1 MNKTVNHNRTNSSQ
15 GFTLVEMLV
24 SVALVLLMM
33 TLFASV
39 LQMATDSVSKQQT
52 LSENDQK
59 ARSLT
64 TVIRSDF
71 QKRTLRNVQPF
82 FAGEQSATSPTNFGD
97 RSGYFY
103 VSTNSSSSSF
113 DDLIQFTVSSD
124 QIQEHKDIFP
134 YFGRAGQL
142 VDRTTGSVVLSG
154 NVNQPEVDDG
164 SLDRNFLA
172 TSPDAEVCYFI
183 RNGNLYRR
191 QWLIRHPLPVAGGE
205 LEPQPKAFS
214 GTDFMSGYT
223 DATDDAS
230 KSSTF
235 DGLFRLPG
243 PTVFDAGTTTPS
255 TGDDVLSNDF
265 YRYFDFSAYPTFPVY
280 AGNTFQ
286 KATFHGNDSLSNENS
301 LTGGPLVSLG
311 KPAYRSGFDISD
323 GLSRE
328 HLTLIDLNNASSLA
342 VGFMGRFLHGETS
355 SPNFNYPQQPSHLKN
370 DTSATVN
377 PLDIDAGNARYATNQ
392 YGIITHFNATPAGA
406 SGRGGTR
413 AVEDLLLSNV
423 HEFKIEL
430 WDEQLNSFVKPG
442 YGSYNSGNGTF
453 SPPLGD
459 YHIARNL
466 NRSFGADNHLTGTVF
481 DSWHPDNQVTPQANQ
496 LPPYQP
502 YSQYYPP
509 ERPNGPSPPG
519 TGGRLVD
526 QVAVN
531 YWQAA
536 TPYSVGDV
544 VFPDFSQIVDDRSAP
559 ANGLFDLGTDTLQG
573 QGFQFAYRCVAV
585 TDIDNDG
592 TSGESGGSAPV
603 WPTTDAKR
611 FTENEVTWDSI
622 DNRRSL
628 KAVRITIRFQNQKSK
643 DMRQLTLVMPLTD
656 S

>member
-1 MNKTVNHNRTNSSQ
+1 MYVMNKTVNHNRTNSSQ

-64 TVIRSDF
+64 NVIRSDF
-71 QKRTLRNVQPF
+71 QKRTVRNVQPF
-82 FAGEQSATSPTNFGD
+82 FAGEQSATSPTTFGD

-113 DDLIQFTVSSD
+113 DDLVQFTVSSD
-124 QIQEHKDIFP
+124 QLQEHNDLLP
-134 YFGRAGQL
+134 YFGRASQL

-154 NVNQPEVDDG
+154 NANQPEVDDG

-172 TSPDAEVCYFI
+172 TSSNAEVCYFI

-191 QWLIRHPLPVAGGE
+191 QWLIRHPLRFVGGE
-205 LEPQPKAFS
+205 DEPQPKAHS
-214 GTDFMSGYT
+214 RIEFMAGYT
-223 DATDDAS
+223 DATDDDS

-243 PTVFDAGTTTPS
+243 KTVFDAGTTTPS
-255 TGDDVLSNDF
+255 TADDVLTDDF

-286 KATFHGNDSLSNENS
+286 KASFHGRRSLSNEHGV
-301 LTGGPLVSLG
+301 TGGPLVSLG
-311 KPAYRSGFDISD
+311 KPVYRSGFDISD

-328 HLTLIDLNNASSLA
+328 HLTLVDPNNPSSLA
-342 VGFMGRFLHGETS
+342 VGFMGRFLQGETS
-355 SPNFNYPQQPSHLKN
+355 SPNFNYPQQPAHLQN
-370 DTSATVN
+370 NTAATFN
-377 PLDIDAGNARYATNQ
+377 PLDIDVGRGRYVTNQ
-392 YGIITHFNATPAGA
+392 YGIITEFNATPGVA
-406 SGRGGTR
+406 SGRGGAR

-423 HEFKIEL
+423 HEFKVEL
-430 WDEQLNSFVKPG
+430 WDEHFRSFVKPG
-442 YGSYNSGNGTF
+442 YGRYNSANGTF
-453 SPPLGD
+453 PGELGD

-466 NRSFGADNHLTGTVF
+466 NRDFGADNHLTGTVF
-481 DSWHPDNQVTPQANQ
+481 DTWHPDNQVTPQANQ

-502 YSQYYPP
+502 YSHFYPP
-509 ERPNGPSPPG
+509 ERPDGPSPLG
-519 TGGRLVD
+519 TGSS
-526 QVAVN
+526 VN
-531 YWQAA
+531 GSPVSYWQSG
-536 TPYSVGDV
+536 TDYDLNDV
-544 VFPDFSQIVDDRSAP
+544 VFPAFSQIVDDQSNP
-559 ANGLFDLGTDTLQG
+559 ANGEFDIGTDTLQG
-573 QGFQFAYRCVAV
+573 QGFQFAYRCVVA
-585 TDIDNDG
+585 G
-592 TSGESGGSAPV
+592 TSGASPPV

-611 FTENEVTWDSI
+611 FTENGVTWDSI

-643 DMRQLTLVMPLTD
+643 NMRQLTLVLPLTD